1 MRGWHTGVGR
11 ASHSALE
18 HSGWML
24 RDPRELSKNTPTQAS
39 PQANY
44 LIICGGEA
52 RAGVFLSKLLK
63 RFCGEELRR
72 IISPP
77 ASAWKPEQ
85 PGISKGRVDQKCE
98 LPAMRHLCSG
108 RCSFC
113 LSGARAG
120 LESRKERLPRRDE
133 CWVGWPGIHLPQS
146 LISEN

>member
-52 RAGVFLSKLLK
+52 PGRGVSFKASEEILWRRVKKGHFSTSK
-63 RFCGEELRR
+63 CQE
-72 IISPP
+72 
-77 ASAWKPEQ
+77 
-85 PGISKGRVDQKCE
+85 
-98 LPAMRHLCSG
+98 
-108 RCSFC
+108 
-113 LSGARAG
+113 ARATWG
-120 LESRKERLPRRDE
+120 LQRESGPEMRAPCHETPVFWEVQLLSEWRQGWARVTEGTAAQER
-133 CWVGWPGIHLPQS
+133 
-146 LISEN
+146 